1 MTCRICLDDEK
12 LDDLVQPCNCNTAL
26 VHKECLLQWLH
37 VSGHT
42 ACEIC
47 TFEYD
52 IVDVEETK
60 HTWCPKYRFSE
71 NMEADAIV
79 IIIGI
84 IGHFFLMFSVAFW
97 VGTTLE
103 DIFIYEN
110 FCQGMFILMLH
121 KHINP
126 REVLFF
132 WKICSC
138 ICLYI
143 LSQMENDYQYVIC
156 EFIITFLIGL
166 YTYTSLVRSAK
177 QTVRYINIED
187 RQSNEHMEAVQGP

>member
-12 LDDLVQPCNCNTAL
+12 LDDLIQPCNCNTAL

-37 VSGHT
+37 VSGHI

-60 HTWCPKYRFSE
+60 HTWCPTCRFSE
-71 NMEADAIV
+71 NMEADVAVIV
-79 IIIGI
+79 IGI

-97 VGTTLE
+97 EETTLE

-110 FCQGMFILMLH
+110 FCQGMFILMLY
-121 KHINP
+121 KHINI

-132 WKICSC
+132 WKVCSSV
-138 ICLYI
+138 CLYI
-143 LSQMENDYQYVIC
+143 LSKIENDYQYFIC
-156 EFIITFLIGL
+156 ELLITFLIGI
-166 YTYTSLVRSAK
+166 YTYANLVRSAK

-187 RQSNEHMEAVQGP
+187 RQTNEHTETV